1 MQGDQYR
8 QNKEREDKLP
18 DTKHQPL
25 PPFKRTDVG
34 YTDFSSLFFLF
45 QEVIQVQI

>member
-1 MQGDQYR
+1 MQENQHC

-25 PPFKRTDVG
+25 PPFKRTDIG
-34 YTDFSSLFFLF
+34 YTDFSNLFFLF
-45 QEVIQVQI
+45 REIVQV